1 MTDTT
6 AAPVTAP
13 GSPAATARL
22 LAEAARAVEA
32 PDLVLAVSRNGV
44 RTVHTGGSAE
54 PGPVPRDLLAYEL
67 GSASK
72 PYAGLLLARLVA
84 QGRVRYEDRAAD
96 LLAPGLPVH
105 PAVRR
110 ITLRHL
116 VTHTSGLPGLPA
128 DFYPQAVPR
137 WSTDPYGGYRADR
150 VIRAFLRARPRH
162 RPGTR
167 WHYSNFAVSV
177 LGHTLVAATGTPW
190 EVLLHQQVLA
200 PLGLGATR
208 LRTCPDGTDAVGHRR
223 DGTPVPALDTGGFGA
238 AGAVRATPLDLLTF
252 LEAHAGVADTPG
264 TRNAAFTD
272 RALTHP
278 TSADL
283 ASADLASADLAFTER
298 ASTDSALPEGE
309 ASAGGAPLDPA
320 LAGPLAEVQRPVL
333 RRGWRHAHTHTLT
346 WFHHPS
352 PYGPVLFHAGAT
364 LGQQAFLGFRPG
376 TGLAVAATAT
386 RRVHRADTFVATA
399 YGLLTAAP

>member
-1 MTDTT
+1 MTD
-6 AAPVTAP
+6 VTVPRVDAP
-13 GSPAATARL
+13 GSPSTTARL
-22 LAEAARAVEA
+22 LAEAAGRIDA
-32 PDLVLAVSRNGV
+32 PDVVLALSRDGV

-54 PGPVPRDLLAYEL
+54 PGPVPRERLHHEL

-84 QGRVRYEDRAAD
+84 QGRVRYEDRATD

-110 ITLRHL
+110 ITLRQL
-116 VTHTSGLPGLPA
+116 LTHTSGLPGLPA

-137 WSTDPYGGYRADR
+137 WSTDPYGNYPADR
-150 VIRAFLRARPRH
+150 VVRAFLRARPRH

-167 WHYSNFAVSV
+167 WRYSNFAVSV
-177 LGHTLVAATGTPW
+177 LGHTLAAATGTPW

-200 PLGLGATR
+200 PLGLGATL
-208 LRTCPDGTDAVGHRR
+208 LRPGPDGTDATGHRR
-223 DGTPVPALDTGGFGA
+223 DGTPLPALDTGGFTA
-238 AGAVRATPLDLLTF
+238 AGALRATPLDLLTF
-252 LEAHAGVADTPG
+252 LEAHLGAAGPQDPSMTA
-264 TRNAAFTD
+264 
-272 RALTHP
+272 ALT
-278 TSADL
+278 
-283 ASADLASADLAFTER
+283 EVVR
-298 ASTDSALPEGE
+298 
-309 ASAGGAPLDPA
+309 PL
-320 LAGPLAEVQRPVL
+320 L

-386 RRVHRADTFVATA
+386 RRVHRKDTFVATA
-399 YGLLTAAP
+399 YELLTETP

>member
-1 MTDTT
+1 MTDT
-6 AAPVTAP
+6 AAVRVTAP

-22 LAEAARAVEA
+22 LAEAGRAVDA

-54 PGPVPRDLLAYEL
+54 PGPVPREQLAHEL

-84 QGRVRYEDRAAD
+84 EGRVRYEDRAAD
-96 LLAPGLPVH
+96 LLAPGFPVH

-116 VTHTSGLPGLPA
+116 LTHTSGLPGLPA

-137 WSTDPYGGYRADR
+137 WSTDPYGGYPSDR
-150 VIRAFLRARPRH
+150 VVRAFLRARPRH

-177 LGHTLVAATGTPW
+177 LGHTLAAATGTPW

-200 PLGLGATR
+200 PLGLEATR
-208 LRTCPDGTDAVGHRR
+208 VRPGPDGTDAVGHRR
-223 DGTPVPALDTGGFGA
+223 DGTPVPALDTGGFAA
-238 AGAVRATPLDLLTF
+238 AGAVRAAPLDLLTF
-252 LEAHAGVADTPG
+252 LEAHAGVGSDPRDPTL
-264 TRNAAFTD
+264 TAA
-272 RALTHP
+272 
-278 TSADL
+278 
-283 ASADLASADLAFTER
+283 
-298 ASTDSALPEGE
+298 
-309 ASAGGAPLDPA
+309 
-320 LAGPLAEVQRPVL
+320 LAEVRRPVL

-346 WFHHPS
+346 WFRHPS

-364 LGQQAFLGFRPG
+364 LGQQAFLGFRPE

-399 YGLLTAAP
+399 YALLTETP

>member
-1 MTDTT
+1 MTDLSVPT
-6 AAPVTAP
+6 VDAP
-13 GSPAATARL
+13 GSPATARL
-22 LAEAARAVEA
+22 LAEAAGRIDA
-32 PDLVLAVSRNGV
+32 PDVVLAMSRGGV

-54 PGPVPRDLLAYEL
+54 PGPVARERLHYEL

-72 PYAGLLLARLVA
+72 PFAGLLLARLVA

-96 LLAPGLPVH
+96 LLAPGFPVH

-116 VTHTSGLPGLPA
+116 LTHTSGLPGLPA

-137 WSTDPYGGYRADR
+137 WSTDPYGNYPADR
-150 VIRAFLRARPRH
+150 VVRAFLRARPRH

-177 LGHTLVAATGTPW
+177 LGHTLAAATGTPW

-200 PLGLGATR
+200 PLGLEATL
-208 LRTCPDGTDAVGHRR
+208 LRPGPDSTDATGHRR
-223 DGTPVPALDTGGFGA
+223 DGTPLPALDTGGFTA
-238 AGAVRATPLDLLTF
+238 AGALRSTPLDLLTF
-252 LEAHAGVADTPG
+252 LEAHV
-264 TRNAAFTD
+264 
-272 RALTHP
+272 
-278 TSADL
+278 
-283 ASADLASADLAFTER
+283 
-298 ASTDSALPEGE
+298 
-309 ASAGGAPLDPA
+309 GGSELWDPA
-320 LAGPLAEVQRPVL
+320 LAAALAEVTRPVL

-346 WFHHPS
+346 WFQHPT

-376 TGLAVAATAT
+376 TGLAVVATAT

-399 YGLLTAAP
+399 YGLLTETP

>member
-1 MTDTT
+1 MTD
-6 AAPVTAP
+6 VTVPRVDAP
-13 GSPAATARL
+13 GSPSTTARL
-22 LAEAARAVEA
+22 LAGAAARIDA
-32 PDLVLAVSRNGV
+32 PDVVLALSRDGV

-54 PGPVPRDLLAYEL
+54 PGPVPRERLHHEL

-110 ITLRHL
+110 ITLRQL
-116 VTHTSGLPGLPA
+116 LTHTSGLPGLPA

-137 WSTDPYGGYRADR
+137 WSTDPYGNYPADR
-150 VIRAFLRARPRH
+150 VVRAFLRARPRH

-167 WHYSNFAVSV
+167 WRYSNFAVSV
-177 LGHTLVAATGTPW
+177 LGHTLAAATGTPW

-200 PLGLGATR
+200 PLGLGATL
-208 LRTCPDGTDAVGHRR
+208 LRPDPDGTDATGHRR
-223 DGTPVPALDTGGFGA
+223 DGTPLPALDTGGFTA
-238 AGAVRATPLDLLTF
+238 AGALRATPLDLLTF
-252 LEAHAGVADTPG
+252 LEAHLGAAGPQDPSMTA
-264 TRNAAFTD
+264 
-272 RALTHP
+272 ALT
-278 TSADL
+278 
-283 ASADLASADLAFTER
+283 EVVR
-298 ASTDSALPEGE
+298 
-309 ASAGGAPLDPA
+309 PL
-320 LAGPLAEVQRPVL
+320 L

-386 RRVHRADTFVATA
+386 RRVHRKDTFVATA
-399 YGLLTAAP
+399 YELLTETP

>member
-1 MTDTT
+1 MTDVT
-6 AAPVTAP
+6 AAPVDAVSDD
-13 GSPAATARL
+13 SPTARF
-22 LAEAARAVEA
+22 LAEAARAVDA
-32 PDLVLAVSRNGV
+32 PDVVLAMSRGGV

-54 PGPVPRDLLAYEL
+54 PGPVARERLHYEL

-72 PYAGLLLARLVA
+72 PFAGLLLARLVA

-116 VTHTSGLPGLPA
+116 LTHTSGLPGLPA

-137 WSTDPYGGYRADR
+137 WSTDPYGNYPADR
-150 VIRAFLRARPRH
+150 VVRAFLRARPRH

-177 LGHTLVAATGTPW
+177 LGHTLAAATGTPW

-200 PLGLGATR
+200 PLGLEATL
-208 LRTCPDGTDAVGHRR
+208 LRPGPDGTDATGHRR
-223 DGTPVPALDTGGFGA
+223 DGTPLPALDTGGFTA
-238 AGAVRATPLDLLTF
+238 AGALRSTPLDLLTF
-252 LEAHAGVADTPG
+252 LEAHG
-264 TRNAAFTD
+264 
-272 RALTHP
+272 
-278 TSADL
+278 
-283 ASADLASADLAFTER
+283 
-298 ASTDSALPEGE
+298 
-309 ASAGGAPLDPA
+309 GGAPGSPTDPA
-320 LAGPLAEVQRPVL
+320 LSTALTEVTRPVL

-346 WFHHPS
+346 WFQHPS

-364 LGQQAFLGFRPG
+364 LGQQAFLGFRPE
-376 TGLAVAATAT
+376 TGLAVVATAT
-386 RRVHRADTFVATA
+386 RRVHRADTFVAAA
-399 YGLLTAAP
+399 YGLLTETP

>member
-1 MTDTT
+1 MTEMT
-6 AAPVTAP
+6 AAPVTVP
-13 GSPAATARL
+13 GTPATARL
-22 LAEAARAVEA
+22 LAEAARAVDA

-54 PGPVPRDLLAYEL
+54 PGPVPRELMAYEL

-96 LLAPGLPVH
+96 LLAPGFPVH

-116 VTHTSGLPGLPA
+116 LTHTSGLPGLPA

-137 WSTDPYGGYRADR
+137 WSTDPYGGYPADR
-150 VIRAFLRARPRH
+150 VVRAFLRARPRH

-177 LGHTLVAATGTPW
+177 LGHTLAAATGTPW

-200 PLGLGATR
+200 PLGLDATR
-208 LRTCPDGTDAVGHRR
+208 VRPGPDGTDAVGHRR
-223 DGTPVPALDTGGFGA
+223 DGTPVPALDTGGFTA

-252 LEAHAGVADTPG
+252 LEAHTGGAAGSPTDSSL
-264 TRNAAFTD
+264 AA
-272 RALTHP
+272 ALT
-278 TSADL
+278 
-283 ASADLASADLAFTER
+283 
-298 ASTDSALPEGE
+298 
-309 ASAGGAPLDPA
+309 
-320 LAGPLAEVQRPVL
+320 EVTRPVL
-333 RRGWRHAHTHTLT
+333 RRGLRHAHTHTLT
-346 WFHHPS
+346 WFHHPT

-399 YGLLTAAP
+399 YGLLTETR

>member
-1 MTDTT
+1 MTD
-6 AAPVTAP
+6 VTVPRVDAP
-13 GSPAATARL
+13 GSPSTTARL
-22 LAEAARAVEA
+22 LAGAAGRIDA
-32 PDLVLAVSRNGV
+32 PDVVLALSRDGV

-54 PGPVPRDLLAYEL
+54 PGPVPRERLHHEL

-110 ITLRHL
+110 ITLRQL
-116 VTHTSGLPGLPA
+116 LTHTSGLPGLPA

-137 WSTDPYGGYRADR
+137 WSTDPYGNYPADR
-150 VIRAFLRARPRH
+150 VVRAFLRARPRH

-167 WHYSNFAVSV
+167 WRYSNFAVSV
-177 LGHTLVAATGTPW
+177 LGHTLAAATGTPW

-200 PLGLGATR
+200 PLGLGATL
-208 LRTCPDGTDAVGHRR
+208 LRPGPDGTDATGHRR
-223 DGTPVPALDTGGFGA
+223 DGTPLPALDTGGFTA
-238 AGAVRATPLDLLTF
+238 AGALRATPLDLLTF
-252 LEAHAGVADTPG
+252 LEAH
-264 TRNAAFTD
+264 
-272 RALTHP
+272 L
-278 TSADL
+278 
-283 ASADLASADLAFTER
+283 
-298 ASTDSALPEGE
+298 
-309 ASAGGAPLDPA
+309 GA
-320 LAGPLAEVQRPVL
+320 AGPQDPSMTAALAEVVRPLL

-386 RRVHRADTFVATA
+386 RRVHRKDTFVATA
-399 YGLLTAAP
+399 YELLTETP

>member
-6 AAPVTAP
+6 AAPVTVP
-13 GSPAATARL
+13 GTPATARL
-22 LAEAARAVEA
+22 LAEAARAVDA

-54 PGPVPRDLLAYEL
+54 PGPVPRELMAYEL

-96 LLAPGLPVH
+96 LLAPGFPVH

-116 VTHTSGLPGLPA
+116 LTHTSGLPGLPA

-137 WSTDPYGGYRADR
+137 WSTDPYGGYPADR
-150 VIRAFLRARPRH
+150 VVRAFLRARPRH

-177 LGHTLVAATGTPW
+177 LGHTLAAATGTPW

-200 PLGLGATR
+200 PLGLDATR
-208 LRTCPDGTDAVGHRR
+208 VRPGPDGADAVGHRR
-223 DGTPVPALDTGGFGA
+223 DGTPVPALDTGGFTA

-252 LEAHAGVADTPG
+252 LEAHTEGAAGSP
-264 TRNAAFTD
+264 TD
-272 RALTHP
+272 SSLATALT
-278 TSADL
+278 
-283 ASADLASADLAFTER
+283 
-298 ASTDSALPEGE
+298 
-309 ASAGGAPLDPA
+309 
-320 LAGPLAEVQRPVL
+320 EVTRPVL
-333 RRGWRHAHTHTLT
+333 RRGLRHAHTHTLT
-346 WFHHPS
+346 WFQHPT

-386 RRVHRADTFVATA
+386 RRVHRADTFVATV
-399 YGLLTAAP
+399 YGLLTEAR

>member
-1 MTDTT
+1 MTEMT
-6 AAPVTAP
+6 AAPVTVP
-13 GSPAATARL
+13 GTPATARL
-22 LAEAARAVEA
+22 LAEAARAVDA

-54 PGPVPRDLLAYEL
+54 PGPVPRELMAYEL

-96 LLAPGLPVH
+96 LLAPGFPVH

-116 VTHTSGLPGLPA
+116 LTHTSGLPGLPA

-137 WSTDPYGGYRADR
+137 WSTDPYGGYPADR
-150 VIRAFLRARPRH
+150 VVRAFLRARPRH

-177 LGHTLVAATGTPW
+177 LGHTLAAATGTPW

-200 PLGLGATR
+200 PLGLDATR
-208 LRTCPDGTDAVGHRR
+208 VRPGPDGADAVGHRR
-223 DGTPVPALDTGGFGA
+223 DGTPVPALDTGGFTA

-252 LEAHAGVADTPG
+252 LEAHTEGAAGSPTDSSL
-264 TRNAAFTD
+264 AA
-272 RALTHP
+272 ALT
-278 TSADL
+278 
-283 ASADLASADLAFTER
+283 
-298 ASTDSALPEGE
+298 
-309 ASAGGAPLDPA
+309 
-320 LAGPLAEVQRPVL
+320 EVTRPVL
-333 RRGWRHAHTHTLT
+333 RRGLRHAHTHTLA
-346 WFHHPS
+346 WFHHPT

-399 YGLLTAAP
+399 YGLLTETR

>member
-1 MTDTT
+1 MTDVT
-6 AAPVTAP
+6 APPVTAP
-13 GSPAATARL
+13 DSSATTARL
-22 LAEAARAVEA
+22 LAEAAGRIDA
-32 PDLVLAVSRNGV
+32 PDVVLAMSRGGV

-54 PGPVPRDLLAYEL
+54 PGPVPRERLHYEL

-72 PYAGLLLARLVA
+72 PFAGLLLARLVA

-116 VTHTSGLPGLPA
+116 LTHTSGLPGLPA

-137 WSTDPYGGYRADR
+137 WSTDPYGNYPADR
-150 VIRAFLRARPRH
+150 VVRAFLRARPRH

-177 LGHTLVAATGTPW
+177 LGHTLAAATGTPW

-200 PLGLGATR
+200 PLGLEATL
-208 LRTCPDGTDAVGHRR
+208 LRPGPEGTVATGHRR
-223 DGTPVPALDTGGFGA
+223 DGTPLPALDTGGFTA
-238 AGAVRATPLDLLTF
+238 AGALRSSPLDLLAF
-252 LEAHAGVADTPG
+252 LEAHVGGASGSPTDPSL
-264 TRNAAFTD
+264 AA
-272 RALTHP
+272 ALT
-278 TSADL
+278 
-283 ASADLASADLAFTER
+283 
-298 ASTDSALPEGE
+298 
-309 ASAGGAPLDPA
+309 
-320 LAGPLAEVQRPVL
+320 EVTRPVL
-333 RRGWRHAHTHTLT
+333 RRGRRHAHTHTLT
-346 WFHHPS
+346 WFQHPT

-399 YGLLTAAP
+399 YGLLTETP

>member
-1 MTDTT
+1 MTEMT
-6 AAPVTAP
+6 AAPVTVP
-13 GSPAATARL
+13 GTPATARL

-54 PGPVPRDLLAYEL
+54 PGPVPRELMAYEL

-96 LLAPGLPVH
+96 LLAPGFPVH

-116 VTHTSGLPGLPA
+116 LTHTSGLPGLPA

-137 WSTDPYGGYRADR
+137 WSTDPYGGYPADR
-150 VIRAFLRARPRH
+150 VVRAFLRARPRH

-177 LGHTLVAATGTPW
+177 LGHTLAAATGTPW

-200 PLGLGATR
+200 PLGLDATR
-208 LRTCPDGTDAVGHRR
+208 VRPGPDGADAVGHRR
-223 DGTPVPALDTGGFGA
+223 DGTPVPALDTGGFTA

-252 LEAHAGVADTPG
+252 LEAHTEGAAGSPTDSSL
-264 TRNAAFTD
+264 AA
-272 RALTHP
+272 ALT
-278 TSADL
+278 
-283 ASADLASADLAFTER
+283 
-298 ASTDSALPEGE
+298 
-309 ASAGGAPLDPA
+309 
-320 LAGPLAEVQRPVL
+320 EVTRPVL
-333 RRGWRHAHTHTLT
+333 RRGLRHAHTHTLT
-346 WFHHPS
+346 WFHHPT

-399 YGLLTAAP
+399 YGLLTETR

>member
-1 MTDTT
+1 MTD
-6 AAPVTAP
+6 VTAVRADTP
-13 GSPAATARL
+13 GSPDTARL
-22 LAEAARAVEA
+22 LAEAARAVDA

-54 PGPVPRDLLAYEL
+54 PGPVPRELLGHEL

-72 PYAGLLLARLVA
+72 PFAGLLLARLVA
-84 QGRVRYEDRAAD
+84 QGRVRYADRAAD
-96 LLAPGLPVH
+96 LLAPGFPVH

-116 VTHTSGLPGLPA
+116 LTHTSGLPGLPA

-137 WSTDPYGGYRADR
+137 WSTDPYGGYPADR
-150 VIRAFLRARPRH
+150 VVRAFLLARPRH

-177 LGHTLVAATGTPW
+177 LGHTLAAATGTPW

-200 PLGLGATR
+200 PLGLDATR
-208 LRTCPDGTDAVGHRR
+208 VRPGPEGADAVGHRR
-223 DGTPVPALDTGGFGA
+223 DGTPVPALDTGGFTA

-252 LEAHAGVADTPG
+252 LEAHLGGPDPRDPTPRDP
-264 TRNAAFTD
+264 TLSA
-272 RALTHP
+272 ALT
-278 TSADL
+278 DVC
-283 ASADLASADLAFTER
+283 R
-298 ASTDSALPEGE
+298 
-309 ASAGGAPLDPA
+309 PL
-320 LAGPLAEVQRPVL
+320 L
-333 RRGWRHAHTHTLT
+333 RRGRRHAHTHTLT

-364 LGQQAFLGFRPG
+364 LGQQAFLGFRPD

-399 YGLLTAAP
+399 YGLLTESP

>member
-1 MTDTT
+1 MTDLSVP
-6 AAPVTAP
+6 PVDAP
-13 GSPAATARL
+13 GSPATARL
-22 LAEAARAVEA
+22 LADAAGRIDA
-32 PDLVLAVSRNGV
+32 PDVVVALSRGGV

-54 PGPVPRDLLAYEL
+54 AGPVARERLHYEL

-72 PYAGLLLARLVA
+72 PFAGLLLARLVA

-96 LLAPGLPVH
+96 LLAPGFPVH

-116 VTHTSGLPGLPA
+116 LTHTSGLPGLPA

-137 WSTDPYGGYRADR
+137 WSTDPYGNYPADR
-150 VIRAFLRARPRH
+150 VVRAFLRARPRH

-177 LGHTLVAATGTPW
+177 LGHTLAAATGTPW

-200 PLGLGATR
+200 PLGLEATL
-208 LRTCPDGTDAVGHRR
+208 LRPGPDSTDATGHRR
-223 DGTPVPALDTGGFGA
+223 DGTPLPALDTGGFTA
-238 AGAVRATPLDLLTF
+238 AGALRSTPLDLLTF
-252 LEAHAGVADTPG
+252 LEAHV
-264 TRNAAFTD
+264 
-272 RALTHP
+272 
-278 TSADL
+278 
-283 ASADLASADLAFTER
+283 
-298 ASTDSALPEGE
+298 
-309 ASAGGAPLDPA
+309 GGSELRDPA
-320 LAGPLAEVQRPVL
+320 LAAALTEVTRPVL

-346 WFHHPS
+346 WFQHPT

-386 RRVHRADTFVATA
+386 RRVHRADTFVATT
-399 YGLLTAAP
+399 YGLLTETR

>member
-1 MTDTT
+1 MTEMT
-6 AAPVTAP
+6 AVPVTVP
-13 GSPAATARL
+13 GTPATPRL
-22 LAEAARAVEA
+22 LAEAARAVDA

-54 PGPVPRDLLAYEL
+54 PGPVPRELMAYEL

-84 QGRVRYEDRAAD
+84 RGRVRYEDRAAD
-96 LLAPGLPVH
+96 LLAPGFPVH

-116 VTHTSGLPGLPA
+116 LTHTSGLPGLPA

-137 WSTDPYGGYRADR
+137 WSTDPYGGYPADR
-150 VIRAFLRARPRH
+150 VVRAFLRARPRH

-177 LGHTLVAATGTPW
+177 LGHTLAAATGTPW

-200 PLGLGATR
+200 PLGLDATR
-208 LRTCPDGTDAVGHRR
+208 VRPGPDGTDAVGHRR
-223 DGTPVPALDTGGFGA
+223 DGAPVPALDTGGFTA

-252 LEAHAGVADTPG
+252 LEAHAGG
-264 TRNAAFTD
+264 AAGSPTD
-272 RALTHP
+272 SSLAAALT
-278 TSADL
+278 
-283 ASADLASADLAFTER
+283 
-298 ASTDSALPEGE
+298 
-309 ASAGGAPLDPA
+309 
-320 LAGPLAEVQRPVL
+320 EVTRPVL
-333 RRGWRHAHTHTLT
+333 RRGLRHAHTHTLT
-346 WFHHPS
+346 WFQHPT

-399 YGLLTAAP
+399 YGLLTETP

>member
-1 MTDTT
+1 MTDV
-6 AAPVTAP
+6 AVPRADAP
-13 GSPAATARL
+13 GTPLATARL
-22 LAEAARAVEA
+22 LAGAAGRIDA
-32 PDLVLAVSRNGV
+32 PDVVLALSRDGV

-54 PGPVPRDLLAYEL
+54 PGPVPRERLHHEL

-110 ITLRHL
+110 ITLRQL
-116 VTHTSGLPGLPA
+116 LTHTSGLPGLPA

-137 WSTDPYGGYRADR
+137 WSSDPYGNYPADR
-150 VIRAFLRARPRH
+150 VVRAFLRARPRH

-177 LGHTLVAATGTPW
+177 LGHTLAAATGTPW

-200 PLGLGATR
+200 PLGLGATL
-208 LRTCPDGTDAVGHRR
+208 LRPGPDGTDATGHRR
-223 DGTPVPALDTGGFGA
+223 DGTPLPALDAGGFTA
-238 AGAVRATPLDLLTF
+238 AGALRATPLDLLTF
-252 LEAHAGVADTPG
+252 LEAHLGGGELRDPSL
-264 TRNAAFTD
+264 AA
-272 RALTHP
+272 ALT
-278 TSADL
+278 
-283 ASADLASADLAFTER
+283 EVVR
-298 ASTDSALPEGE
+298 
-309 ASAGGAPLDPA
+309 PL
-320 LAGPLAEVQRPVL
+320 L

-386 RRVHRADTFVATA
+386 RRVHRKDTFVATA
-399 YGLLTAAP
+399 YELLTETP

>member
-13 GSPAATARL
+13 VPPAATARV
-22 LAEAARAVEA
+22 LAEAARAVDA

-54 PGPVPRDLLAYEL
+54 PGPVLRELMAYEL

-96 LLAPGLPVH
+96 LLAPGFPVH

-116 VTHTSGLPGLPA
+116 LTHTSGLPGLPA

-137 WSTDPYGGYRADR
+137 WSTDPYGGYPADR
-150 VIRAFLRARPRH
+150 VVRAFLRARPRH

-177 LGHTLVAATGTPW
+177 LGHTLAAATGTPW

-200 PLGLGATR
+200 PLGLEATR
-208 LRTCPDGTDAVGHRR
+208 VRPGPDGTDAVGHRR
-223 DGTPVPALDTGGFGA
+223 DGTPVPALDTGGFTA

-252 LEAHAGVADTPG
+252 LEAHTGGAAGSPTDSSL
-264 TRNAAFTD
+264 AA
-272 RALTHP
+272 ALT
-278 TSADL
+278 
-283 ASADLASADLAFTER
+283 
-298 ASTDSALPEGE
+298 
-309 ASAGGAPLDPA
+309 
-320 LAGPLAEVQRPVL
+320 EVTRPVL
-333 RRGWRHAHTHTLT
+333 RRGLRHAHTHTLT
-346 WFHHPS
+346 WFQHPT

-399 YGLLTAAP
+399 YGLLTETP

>member
-1 MTDTT
+1 MTDV
-6 AAPVTAP
+6 AVPRADAP
-13 GSPAATARL
+13 GTPSATARL
-22 LAEAARAVEA
+22 LAGAAGRIDA
-32 PDLVLAVSRNGV
+32 PDVVLALSRDGV

-54 PGPVPRDLLAYEL
+54 PGPVPRERLHHEL

-116 VTHTSGLPGLPA
+116 LTHTSGLPGLPA

-137 WSTDPYGGYRADR
+137 WSTDPYGNYPADR
-150 VIRAFLRARPRH
+150 VVRAFLRARPRH

-177 LGHTLVAATGTPW
+177 LGHTLAAATGTPW

-200 PLGLGATR
+200 PLGLGATL
-208 LRTCPDGTDAVGHRR
+208 LRPGPDGTDATGHRR
-223 DGTPVPALDTGGFGA
+223 DGTPLPALDTGGFTA
-238 AGAVRATPLDLLTF
+238 AGALRATPLDLLTF
-252 LEAHAGVADTPG
+252 LEAHLGGGEPRDPSL
-264 TRNAAFTD
+264 AA
-272 RALTHP
+272 ALT
-278 TSADL
+278 
-283 ASADLASADLAFTER
+283 EVVR
-298 ASTDSALPEGE
+298 
-309 ASAGGAPLDPA
+309 PL
-320 LAGPLAEVQRPVL
+320 L

-399 YGLLTAAP
+399 YGLLTETP

>member
-1 MTDTT
+1 MTD
-6 AAPVTAP
+6 VTVPRVDAS
-13 GSPAATARL
+13 GSPSTTARL
-22 LAEAARAVEA
+22 LAGAAARIDA
-32 PDLVLAVSRNGV
+32 PDVVLALSRDGV

-54 PGPVPRDLLAYEL
+54 PGPVPRERLHHEL

-110 ITLRHL
+110 ITLRQL
-116 VTHTSGLPGLPA
+116 LTHTSGLPGLPA

-137 WSTDPYGGYRADR
+137 WSTDPYGNYPADR
-150 VIRAFLRARPRH
+150 VVRAFLRARPRH

-167 WHYSNFAVSV
+167 WRYSNFAVSV
-177 LGHTLVAATGTPW
+177 LGHTLAAATGTPW

-200 PLGLGATR
+200 PLGLAATL
-208 LRTCPDGTDAVGHRR
+208 LRPGPDGTDATGHRR
-223 DGTPVPALDTGGFGA
+223 DGTPLPALDTGGFTA
-238 AGAVRATPLDLLTF
+238 AGALRATPLDLLTF
-252 LEAHAGVADTPG
+252 LEAHLGGGGPRDPSL
-264 TRNAAFTD
+264 AA
-272 RALTHP
+272 ALT
-278 TSADL
+278 
-283 ASADLASADLAFTER
+283 EVVR
-298 ASTDSALPEGE
+298 
-309 ASAGGAPLDPA
+309 PL
-320 LAGPLAEVQRPVL
+320 L

-346 WFHHPS
+346 WFQHPS

-376 TGLAVAATAT
+376 TGLAVAVTAT
-386 RRVHRADTFVATA
+386 RRVHRKDTFVATA
-399 YGLLTAAP
+399 YELLTETP

>member
-1 MTDTT
+1 MTD
-6 AAPVTAP
+6 VTAVRVDTP
-13 GSPAATARL
+13 GSPDTAHL
-22 LAEAARAVEA
+22 LAEAARAVDA

-44 RTVHTGGSAE
+44 RTVHTGGSGE
-54 PGPVPRDLLAYEL
+54 PGPVPRELMGYEL

-72 PYAGLLLARLVA
+72 PFAGLLLARLVA
-84 QGRVRYEDRAAD
+84 QGRVRYADRAAD
-96 LLAPGLPVH
+96 LLAPGFPVH

-116 VTHTSGLPGLPA
+116 LTHTSGLPGLPA

-137 WSTDPYGGYRADR
+137 WSTDPYGGYPADR
-150 VIRAFLRARPRH
+150 VVRAFLRARPRH

-177 LGHTLVAATGTPW
+177 LGHTLAAATGTPW

-200 PLGLGATR
+200 PLGLDATR
-208 LRTCPDGTDAVGHRR
+208 VRPGPEGADAVGHRR
-223 DGTPVPALDTGGFGA
+223 DGTPVPALDTGGFTA

-252 LEAHAGVADTPG
+252 LEAHLGGPDPRDPTP
-264 TRNAAFTD
+264 RD
-272 RALTHP
+272 P
-278 TSADL
+278 TLSA
-283 ASADLASADLAFTER
+283 
-298 ASTDSALPEGE
+298 
-309 ASAGGAPLDPA
+309 A
-320 LAGPLAEVQRPVL
+320 LADVCRPLL
-333 RRGWRHAHTHTLT
+333 RRGLRHAHTHTLT

-364 LGQQAFLGFRPG
+364 LGQQAFLGFRPD

-399 YGLLTAAP
+399 YGLLTEAP

>member
-6 AAPVTAP
+6 AAPVTVP
-13 GSPAATARL
+13 GTPATARL
-22 LAEAARAVEA
+22 LAEAARAVDA
-32 PDLVLAVSRNGV
+32 PDLVLAVSRNGA

-54 PGPVPRDLLAYEL
+54 PGPVPRELMAYEL

-96 LLAPGLPVH
+96 LLAPGFPVH

-116 VTHTSGLPGLPA
+116 LTHTSGLPGLPA

-137 WSTDPYGGYRADR
+137 WSTDPYGGYPADR
-150 VIRAFLRARPRH
+150 VVRAFLRARPRH

-177 LGHTLVAATGTPW
+177 LGHTLAAATGTPW

-200 PLGLGATR
+200 PLGLDATR
-208 LRTCPDGTDAVGHRR
+208 VRPGPDGTDAVGHRR
-223 DGTPVPALDTGGFGA
+223 DGTPVPALDTGGFTA

-252 LEAHAGVADTPG
+252 LEAHTGGAAGSPTDSSL
-264 TRNAAFTD
+264 AA
-272 RALTHP
+272 ALT
-278 TSADL
+278 
-283 ASADLASADLAFTER
+283 
-298 ASTDSALPEGE
+298 
-309 ASAGGAPLDPA
+309 
-320 LAGPLAEVQRPVL
+320 EVTRPVL
-333 RRGWRHAHTHTLT
+333 RRGLRHAHTHTLT
-346 WFHHPS
+346 WFHHPT

-399 YGLLTAAP
+399 YGLLTETR

>member
-1 MTDTT
+1 MTEMT
-6 AAPVTAP
+6 AAPVTVP
-13 GSPAATARL
+13 VSPAATARV
-22 LAEAARAVEA
+22 LAEAARAVGA

-54 PGPVPRDLLAYEL
+54 PGPVPRELMAYEL

-96 LLAPGLPVH
+96 LLAPGFPVH

-116 VTHTSGLPGLPA
+116 LTHTSGLPGLPA

-137 WSTDPYGGYRADR
+137 WSTDPYGGYPADR
-150 VIRAFLRARPRH
+150 VVHAFLRARPRH

-177 LGHTLVAATGTPW
+177 LGHTLAAATGTPW

-200 PLGLGATR
+200 PLGLDATR
-208 LRTCPDGTDAVGHRR
+208 VRPGPDGTDAVGHRR
-223 DGTPVPALDTGGFGA
+223 DGTPVPALDTGGFTA

-252 LEAHAGVADTPG
+252 LEAHTGGATGSPTDSSL
-264 TRNAAFTD
+264 AA
-272 RALTHP
+272 ALT
-278 TSADL
+278 
-283 ASADLASADLAFTER
+283 
-298 ASTDSALPEGE
+298 
-309 ASAGGAPLDPA
+309 
-320 LAGPLAEVQRPVL
+320 EVTRPVL
-333 RRGWRHAHTHTLT
+333 RRGLRHAHTHTLT
-346 WFHHPS
+346 WFQHPT

-399 YGLLTAAP
+399 YGLLTETR

>member
-1 MTDTT
+1 MTEMT

-13 GSPAATARL
+13 VSPAATARV
-22 LAEAARAVEA
+22 LAEAARAVDA

-44 RTVHTGGSAE
+44 RTVHTGGSAD
-54 PGPVPRDLLAYEL
+54 PGPVPRELMAYEL

-96 LLAPGLPVH
+96 LLAPGFPVH

-116 VTHTSGLPGLPA
+116 LTHTSGLPGLPA

-137 WSTDPYGGYRADR
+137 WSTDPYGGYPADR
-150 VIRAFLRARPRH
+150 VVRAFLRARPRH

-177 LGHTLVAATGTPW
+177 LGHTLAAATGTPW

-200 PLGLGATR
+200 PLGLEATR
-208 LRTCPDGTDAVGHRR
+208 VRPGPDGTDAVGHRR
-223 DGTPVPALDTGGFGA
+223 DGTPVPALDTGGFTA

-252 LEAHAGVADTPG
+252 LEAHTGSAAGSPTDSSL
-264 TRNAAFTD
+264 AA
-272 RALTHP
+272 ALT
-278 TSADL
+278 
-283 ASADLASADLAFTER
+283 
-298 ASTDSALPEGE
+298 
-309 ASAGGAPLDPA
+309 
-320 LAGPLAEVQRPVL
+320 EVTRPVL
-333 RRGWRHAHTHTLT
+333 RRGLRHAHTHTLT
-346 WFHHPS
+346 WFHHPT

-399 YGLLTAAP
+399 YGLLTETR

>member
-1 MTDTT
+1 MTDVSV
-6 AAPVTAP
+6 PRVDAP
-13 GSPAATARL
+13 GSPSTTARL
-22 LAEAARAVEA
+22 LAGAAARIDA
-32 PDLVLAVSRNGV
+32 PDVVLALSRDGV

-54 PGPVPRDLLAYEL
+54 PGPVPRERLHHEL

-110 ITLRHL
+110 ITLRQL
-116 VTHTSGLPGLPA
+116 LTHTSGLPGLPA

-137 WSTDPYGGYRADR
+137 WSTDPYGTYPADR
-150 VIRAFLRARPRH
+150 VVRAFLRARPRH

-167 WHYSNFAVSV
+167 WRYSNFGVSV
-177 LGHTLVAATGTPW
+177 LGHTLAAATGTPW

-200 PLGLGATR
+200 PLGLEATL
-208 LRTCPDGTDAVGHRR
+208 LRPGPDGTDATGHRR
-223 DGTPVPALDTGGFGA
+223 DGTPLPALDTGGFTA
-238 AGAVRATPLDLLTF
+238 AGALRATPLDLLTF
-252 LEAHAGVADTPG
+252 LEAHLGGGEPRDPSL
-264 TRNAAFTD
+264 AA
-272 RALTHP
+272 ALT
-278 TSADL
+278 
-283 ASADLASADLAFTER
+283 EVVR
-298 ASTDSALPEGE
+298 
-309 ASAGGAPLDPA
+309 PL
-320 LAGPLAEVQRPVL
+320 L

-346 WFHHPS
+346 WFQHPS

-386 RRVHRADTFVATA
+386 RRVHRKDTFVATA
-399 YGLLTAAP
+399 YELLTETP

>member
-1 MTDTT
+1 MTEVT
-6 AAPVTAP
+6 AAPATAP
-13 GSPAATARL
+13 AAPSTARL
-22 LAEAARAVEA
+22 LAEAARAVDA
-32 PDLVLAVSRNGV
+32 PDLVLAVSRDGV

-54 PGPVPRDLLAYEL
+54 PGPVARELMAYEL

-84 QGRVRYEDRAAD
+84 QGRVRFEDRAAD
-96 LLAPGLPVH
+96 LLAPGFPVH

-116 VTHTSGLPGLPA
+116 LTHTSGLPGLPA

-137 WSTDPYGGYRADR
+137 WSTDPYGGYPADR
-150 VIRAFLRARPRH
+150 VVRAFLRARPRH

-167 WHYSNFAVSV
+167 WRYSNFAVSV
-177 LGHTLVAATGTPW
+177 LGHTLAAATGTPW

-200 PLGLGATR
+200 PLGLAATR
-208 LRTCPDGTDAVGHRR
+208 VRPGPESTEAVGHRR
-223 DGTPVPALDTGGFGA
+223 DGTPVPALDTGGFTA

-252 LEAHAGVADTPG
+252 LEAHVGPG
-264 TRNAAFTD
+264 T
-272 RALTHP
+272 H
-278 TSADL
+278 
-283 ASADLASADLAFTER
+283 
-298 ASTDSALPEGE
+298 
-309 ASAGGAPLDPA
+309 AGGPGPGDPSLADPA
-320 LAGPLAEVQRPVL
+320 LAGPLAEVRRPVL

-346 WFHHPS
+346 WFRHPS

-364 LGQQAFLGFRPG
+364 LGQQAFLGFRPD

-386 RRVHRADTFVATA
+386 RRVHRGDTFVATA
-399 YGLLTAAP
+399 YGLLTETP

>member
-1 MTDTT
+1 MTDLSVP
-6 AAPVTAP
+6 PVDAP
-13 GSPAATARL
+13 GSPATARL
-22 LAEAARAVEA
+22 LAEAAERIDA
-32 PDLVLAVSRNGV
+32 PDVVLAMSRGGV

-54 PGPVPRDLLAYEL
+54 PGPVARERLHYEL

-72 PYAGLLLARLVA
+72 PFAGLLLARLVA

-96 LLAPGLPVH
+96 LLAPGFPVH

-116 VTHTSGLPGLPA
+116 LTHTSGLPGLPA

-137 WSTDPYGGYRADR
+137 WSTDPYGNYPADR
-150 VIRAFLRARPRH
+150 VVRAFLRARPRH

-177 LGHTLVAATGTPW
+177 LGHTLAAATGTPW

-200 PLGLGATR
+200 PLGLEATL
-208 LRTCPDGTDAVGHRR
+208 LRPGPDSTDATGHRR
-223 DGTPVPALDTGGFGA
+223 DGTPLPALDTGGFTA
-238 AGAVRATPLDLLTF
+238 AGALRSSPLDLLTF
-252 LEAHAGVADTPG
+252 LEAHVGGAELRDPTL
-264 TRNAAFTD
+264 AA
-272 RALTHP
+272 ALT
-278 TSADL
+278 
-283 ASADLASADLAFTER
+283 
-298 ASTDSALPEGE
+298 
-309 ASAGGAPLDPA
+309 
-320 LAGPLAEVQRPVL
+320 EVTRPVL

-346 WFHHPS
+346 WFQHPT

-376 TGLAVAATAT
+376 TGLAVVATAT

-399 YGLLTAAP
+399 YGLLTETP

>member
-1 MTDTT
+1 MTDLSVPPVD
-6 AAPVTAP
+6 APA
-13 GSPAATARL
+13 SPATARL
-22 LAEAARAVEA
+22 LAEAAGRIDA
-32 PDLVLAVSRNGV
+32 PDVVLAMSRAGV

-54 PGPVPRDLLAYEL
+54 PGPIPRERLHHEL

-72 PYAGLLLARLVA
+72 PFAGLLLARLVA

-116 VTHTSGLPGLPA
+116 LTHTSGLPGLPA

-137 WSTDPYGGYRADR
+137 WSSDPYGNYPADR
-150 VIRAFLRARPRH
+150 VVRAFLRARPRH

-177 LGHTLVAATGTPW
+177 LGHTLAAATGTPW

-200 PLGLGATR
+200 PLGLEATL
-208 LRTCPDGTDAVGHRR
+208 LRPGPDGTDATGHRR
-223 DGTPVPALDTGGFGA
+223 DGTPLPALDTGGFTA
-238 AGAVRATPLDLLTF
+238 AGALRSSPLDLLTF
-252 LEAHAGVADTPG
+252 LEAHVGGATGSP
-264 TRNAAFTD
+264 TD
-272 RALTHP
+272 PSLATALT
-278 TSADL
+278 
-283 ASADLASADLAFTER
+283 
-298 ASTDSALPEGE
+298 
-309 ASAGGAPLDPA
+309 
-320 LAGPLAEVQRPVL
+320 EVTRPVL
-333 RRGWRHAHTHTLT
+333 RRGWRHTHTHTLT
-346 WFHHPS
+346 WFQHPT

-399 YGLLTAAP
+399 YGLLTETR

>member
-1 MTDTT
+1 MTG
-6 AAPVTAP
+6 VTAVRVDTP
-13 GSPAATARL
+13 GSSATAHL
-22 LAEAARAVEA
+22 LAGAARAVDA

-44 RTVHTGGSAE
+44 RTVHTGGGAE
-54 PGPVPRDLLAYEL
+54 PGPVPRERLLYEL

-72 PYAGLLLARLVA
+72 PFAGLLLARLVA
-84 QGRVRYEDRAAD
+84 QGRVRYADRAAD
-96 LLAPGLPVH
+96 LLAPGFPVH

-116 VTHTSGLPGLPA
+116 LTHTSGLPGLPA

-137 WSTDPYGGYRADR
+137 WSTDPYGGYPADR
-150 VIRAFLRARPRH
+150 VVRAFLRARPRH

-177 LGHTLVAATGTPW
+177 LGHTLAAATGTPW

-200 PLGLGATR
+200 PLGLDATR
-208 LRTCPDGTDAVGHRR
+208 VRPGPEGADAVGHRR
-223 DGTPVPALDTGGFGA
+223 DGTPVPALDTGGFTA

-252 LEAHAGVADTPG
+252 LEAHLGGPDPRDPTP
-264 TRNAAFTD
+264 RD
-272 RALTHP
+272 P
-278 TSADL
+278 TLSA
-283 ASADLASADLAFTER
+283 
-298 ASTDSALPEGE
+298 
-309 ASAGGAPLDPA
+309 A
-320 LAGPLAEVQRPVL
+320 LADVSRPLL
-333 RRGWRHAHTHTLT
+333 RRGLRHAHTHTLT

-364 LGQQAFLGFRPG
+364 LGQQAFLGFRPD

-399 YGLLTAAP
+399 YGLLTESP

>member
-6 AAPVTAP
+6 AVRVTAP

-22 LAEAARAVEA
+22 LAEAAHSVDA
-32 PDLVLAVSRNGV
+32 PDLVLAVSRNGI

-54 PGPVPRDLLAYEL
+54 PGPVPRELMGYEL

-84 QGRVRYEDRAAD
+84 QGRVRYADRAAD
-96 LLAPGLPVH
+96 LLAPGFPVH

-116 VTHTSGLPGLPA
+116 LTHTSGLPGLPA

-137 WSTDPYGGYRADR
+137 WSTDPYGGYPADR
-150 VIRAFLRARPRH
+150 VVRAFLRARPRH

-177 LGHTLVAATGTPW
+177 LGHTLAAATGTPW

-200 PLGLGATR
+200 PLGLDATR
-208 LRTCPDGTDAVGHRR
+208 VRPGPEGAEAVGHRR
-223 DGTPVPALDTGGFGA
+223 DGTPVPALDTGGFTA

-252 LEAHAGVADTPG
+252 LEAHLAARPG
-264 TRNAAFTD
+264 GPEPRDPTLDA
-272 RALTHP
+272 ALTDV
-278 TSADL
+278 S
-283 ASADLASADLAFTER
+283 R
-298 ASTDSALPEGE
+298 
-309 ASAGGAPLDPA
+309 PL
-320 LAGPLAEVQRPVL
+320 L
-333 RRGWRHAHTHTLT
+333 RRGLRHAHTHTLT

-352 PYGPVLFHAGAT
+352 PHGPVLFHAGAT
-364 LGQQAFLGFRPG
+364 LGQQAFLGFRPDS
-376 TGLAVAATAT
+376 GLAVAATAT
-386 RRVHRADTFVATA
+386 RRVHRADTFVAAA
-399 YGLLTAAP
+399 YGLLTETP

>member
-1 MTDTT
+1 MTDVADVSTVRADT
-6 AAPVTAP
+6 P
-13 GSPAATARL
+13 GSRATARL
-22 LAEAARAVEA
+22 LATAATAVGA

-44 RTVHTGGSAE
+44 RTVHTGGGSE
-54 PGPVPRDLLAYEL
+54 PGPVPRERLAYEL

-116 VTHTSGLPGLPA
+116 LTHTSGLPGLPA

-137 WSTDPYGGYRADR
+137 WSTDPYGGYPADR
-150 VIRAFLRARPRH
+150 VVRAFLRARPRH

-177 LGHTLVAATGTPW
+177 LGHTLAAATGTPW
-190 EVLLHQQVLA
+190 EVLLHQRVLT
-200 PLGLGATR
+200 PLGLTATR
-208 LRTCPDGTDAVGHRR
+208 VRPGPEGADAVGHRR
-223 DGTPVPALDTGGFGA
+223 DGTPVPALDTGGFAA
-238 AGAVRATPLDLLTF
+238 AGAVRATPLDLLSF
-252 LEAHAGVADTPG
+252 LEAH
-264 TRNAAFTD
+264 
-272 RALTHP
+272 L
-278 TSADL
+278 
-283 ASADLASADLAFTER
+283 
-298 ASTDSALPEGE
+298 
-309 ASAGGAPLDPA
+309 GGLEHRDPA
-320 LAGPLAEVQRPVL
+320 LSAALADVTRPVL
-333 RRGWRHAHTHTLT
+333 RRGLRHGHTHTLT

-376 TGLAVAATAT
+376 SGLAVAATAT

-399 YGLLTAAP
+399 YGLLTQTP

>member
-6 AAPVTAP
+6 AVRVDTP
-13 GSPAATARL
+13 GSPATARL
-22 LAEAARAVEA
+22 LAEAARAVDA
-32 PDLVLAVSRNGV
+32 PDLVLAVSRSGV

-54 PGPVPRDLLAYEL
+54 PGPVPRELMAYEL

-84 QGRVRYEDRAAD
+84 QGRVRYADRAAD
-96 LLAPGLPVH
+96 LLAPGFPVD

-116 VTHTSGLPGLPA
+116 LTHTSGLPGLPA

-137 WSTDPYGGYRADR
+137 WSTDPYGGYPADR
-150 VIRAFLRARPRH
+150 VVRAFLRARPRH
-162 RPGTR
+162 RPGAR

-177 LGHTLVAATGTPW
+177 LGHTLAAATGTPW

-200 PLGLGATR
+200 PLGLAATR
-208 LRTCPDGTDAVGHRR
+208 VRPGPEGTEAVGHRR
-223 DGTPVPALDTGGFGA
+223 DGTPVPALDTGGFTA

-252 LEAHAGVADTPG
+252 LEAHVGGPE
-264 TRNAAFTD
+264 
-272 RALTHP
+272 P
-278 TSADL
+278 T
-283 ASADLASADLAFTER
+283 
-298 ASTDSALPEGE
+298 
-309 ASAGGAPLDPA
+309 DPA
-320 LAGPLAEVQRPVL
+320 LAAALAEVRSPVL

-364 LGQQAFLGFRPG
+364 LGQQAFLGFRPD

-399 YGLLTAAP
+399 YGLLTEAP

>member
-13 GSPAATARL
+13 VSPAATARL
-22 LAEAARAVEA
+22 LAEAARAVDA

-44 RTVHTGGSAE
+44 RTVHSGGSAE
-54 PGPVPRDLLAYEL
+54 PGPVPRELMAYEL

-96 LLAPGLPVH
+96 LLAPGFPVH

-116 VTHTSGLPGLPA
+116 LTHTSGLPGLPA

-137 WSTDPYGGYRADR
+137 WSTDPYGGYPADR
-150 VIRAFLRARPRH
+150 VVRAFLRARPRH

-177 LGHTLVAATGTPW
+177 LGHTLAAATGTPW

-200 PLGLGATR
+200 PLGLDATR
-208 LRTCPDGTDAVGHRR
+208 VRPGPDGTDAVGHRR
-223 DGTPVPALDTGGFGA
+223 DGTPVPALDTGGFTA

-252 LEAHAGVADTPG
+252 LEAHTGGAAGTP
-264 TRNAAFTD
+264 TD
-272 RALTHP
+272 SSLTAALT
-278 TSADL
+278 
-283 ASADLASADLAFTER
+283 
-298 ASTDSALPEGE
+298 
-309 ASAGGAPLDPA
+309 
-320 LAGPLAEVQRPVL
+320 EVTRPVL
-333 RRGWRHAHTHTLT
+333 RRGLRHAHTHTLT
-346 WFHHPS
+346 WFQHPT

-399 YGLLTAAP
+399 YGLLTETR